1 MAFSLKNAYLHRLFC
16 INNSIMTM
24 NIKNIK
30 LNTKVIAL
38 GLASILLASCGDSKT
53 ETETTGDELPD
64 TDTVKAV
71 ALNVGGELF
80 SVPSPIQTALLIQ
93 KSGVSYDKTILN
105 PGSNNG
111 QYASDFS
118 KALNLGIYGA
128 DLGYVSMYNQT
139 QDALGYLGAVKQLA
153 DKLGVSA
160 AFDQQTMKRINDNIS
175 NKDSMLVLVGIAYR
189 ASDAYLKTNKR
200 TEISSL
206 ILTGGW
212 IESMHFS
219 ILAYNKKPTDEIKYR
234 IAEQKQALGSIV
246 KLLTSHNMPDAAELL
261 KQLEDLAK
269 VYEAITTKY
278 NFVEPTTDEAK
289 KITYIN
295 STTEIN
301 ITKEQLEQIAEKV
314 KAIREK
320 IVSAK
325 A

>member
-1 MAFSLKNAYLHRLFC
+1 MLTCIGFFSTNKP
-16 INNSIMTM
+16 IMTM
-24 NIKNIK
+24 NIKNLK
-30 LNTKVIAL
+30 LNTKLIAL
-38 GLASILLASCGDSKT
+38 GLASLFIASCGDPKPEG
-53 ETETTGDELPD
+53 ETNSDDLPD

-93 KSGVSYDKTILN
+93 KSGVAYDKTILN
-105 PGSNNG
+105 VGSNQG
-111 QYASDFS
+111 QYTSDYT

-189 ASDAYLKTNKR
+189 ASDNYLKNNRR

-219 ILAYNKKPTDEIKYR
+219 MVAYAKKPTDEIKYR
-234 IAEQKQALGSIV
+234 IADQKQALGSII
-246 KLLTSHNMPDAAELL
+246 KLMHSHNMPDAADLVTEL
-261 KQLEDLAK
+261 EALAK
-269 VYEAITTKY
+269 VYDGVTAKY
-278 NFVEPTTDEAK
+278 NYVEPTTDEAK

-301 ITKEQLEQIAEKV
+301 ISKEQLDQIAEKV
-314 KAIREK
+314 KSIREK
-320 IVSAK
+320 IINAK
-325 A
+325 S

>member
-1 MAFSLKNAYLHRLFC
+1 
-16 INNSIMTM
+16 M
-24 NIKNIK
+24 NIKNFK
-30 LNTKVIAL
+30 LNTKIIAF
-38 GLASILLASCGDSKT
+38 GLASVLLYSCGDPKPT
-53 ETETTGDELPD
+53 EGETGDDLAD

-80 SVPSPIQTALLIQ
+80 SVPSPMQTALLIQ
-93 KSGVSYDKTILN
+93 KSGVAYDKGILN
-105 PGSNNG
+105 AGNKNG
-111 QYASDFS
+111 QYASDYS

-139 QDALGYLGAVKQLA
+139 QDAIGYLGAVKNLA

-160 AFDQQTMKRINDNIS
+160 AFDQSTMKRINDNIS
-175 NKDSMLVLVGIAYR
+175 NKDSMLMLVGIAYR

-219 ILAYNKKPTDEIKYR
+219 ITAYNKKPTDEIKYR

-246 KLLTSHNMPDAAELL
+246 RLIKSHNLPDAAELTA
-261 KQLEDLAK
+261 QLEDLVK
-269 VYEAITTKY
+269 IYEGITTKY

-289 KITYIN
+289 KVTYIN
-295 STTEIN
+295 STTEIS
-301 ITKEQLEQIAEKV
+301 ISKEQIEQIAAKV
-314 KAIREK
+314 LAIRDK
-320 IVSAK
+320 VINTKS
-325 A
+325 